1 MKTDNSRKPDLQGL
15 IKLMVESIEA
25 FGANGRV
32 KGAIKKSREELA
44 KLSAGVPNRTELCE
58 MGKIV
63 DTAIKTNTVLDN
75 LKTSEAE
82 LVKLSVAAQEKRK
95 VFDKALNKAIGDVN
109 TEQGKETAKQWGFLV
124 QKTVVLGLGKLNANA
139 YRYVD
144 PRSADSL
151 RLSGEAYV
159 QAHNA
164 LGKTVKWALNPRSA
178 QEMDAE
184 LVKGLADAE
193 AELNA
198 DKVLEIRKAQ
208 EDLRKHCGHLLK
220 MKVGKPDAI
229 RRSAAVQSKQAALSK
244 GRVKQSGSVI
254 ENTAVTMG
262 QANGSQPLPAPRK
275 KGPAF
280 TSPRNGG
287 EAKK

>member
-25 FGANGRV
+25 FGASGRV
-32 KGAIKKSREELA
+32 KGTIKKLLSEASGKNDRCEMAKIEETALKLNAATDELA
-44 KLSAGVPNRTELCE
+44 KLNA
-58 MGKIV
+58 
-63 DTAIKTNTVLDN
+63 
-75 LKTSEAE
+75 
-82 LVKLSVAAQEKRK
+82 VAQKKRK
-95 VFDKALNKAIGDVN
+95 DFDTALNKAIGDVN

-144 PRSADSL
+144 PRTADSL

-184 LVKGLADAE
+184 LVKGLATAE

-220 MKVGKPDAI
+220 MKVGKPDAV
-229 RRSAAVQSKQAALSK
+229 RRSAAVQTRQAAISN
-244 GRVKQSGSVI
+244 GRVKQSGSVV
-254 ENTAVTMG
+254 ENSVATIGQTAGKVPM
-262 QANGSQPLPAPRK
+262 PAPKK
-275 KGPAF
+275 KGPLF
-280 TSPRNGG
+280 TAPKNSGDQ
-287 EAKK
+287 K